1 MTFCSK
7 QTDVLPALLAMG
19 EKIGAMHTIIFF
31 VPTENSQMR
40 RVMEEAALRLPHD
53 IMTTCRTAEELVECI
68 LTTSSEAYTVVLA
81 LLSDRDLSVVLSLKG
96 LLKSVRTL
104 LILPDDSNE
113 TLRRILPLQPCYQT
127 SLTGNLH
134 EVTAVLEKISEYQRR
149 SVGGA
154 GAGPRGR
161 VFRENGT

>member
-1 MTFCSK
+1 
-7 QTDVLPALLAMG
+7 
-19 EKIGAMHTIIFF
+19 MHTIIFF
-31 VPTENSQMR
+31 VPTETLQTR
-40 RVMEEAALRLPHD
+40 HVMEEVAQRLPHD
-53 IMTTCRTAEELVECI
+53 IMTTCRTAEELVECL
-68 LTTSSEAYTVVLA
+68 LTTSSGTCTVVLA
-81 LLSDRDLSVVLSLKG
+81 LLSDRDVRVVLSLKG

-104 LILPDDSNE
+104 LLLSDDSNE